1 MSPVSISP
9 HLTSDFVPN
18 IFSSFVAVDVVV
30 AYYAFSSP
38 SQAEKVSLD
47 GARIEYVKAYAGASG
62 ALHNLQVVEEERQK
76 QELDRLVKEAEAECR
91 GAIDK
96 PWKVI
101 PEVTRFNAQFDPGVK
116 LKRRKVLVLDGKSEC
131 GKSEFALSMSPAGR
145 AVEINCANCATEPPL
160 QGMYNPTKRDLI
172 LCDEMSVELL
182 IANKRLFQGPPAKV
196 ILGSAQTNRFTYQ
209 AFVFRKRFVIC
220 SNKWKQQL
228 EKASAKDREWA
239 QKNTLYVKV
248 REPLWVQ

>member
-1 MSPVSISP
+1 
-9 HLTSDFVPN
+9 
-18 IFSSFVAVDVVV
+18 
-30 AYYAFSSP
+30 
-38 SQAEKVSLD
+38 
-47 GARIEYVKAYAGASG
+47 
-62 ALHNLQVVEEERQK
+62 
-76 QELDRLVKEAEAECR
+76 
-91 GAIDK
+91 
-96 PWKVI
+96 
-101 PEVTRFNAQFDPGVK
+101 
-116 LKRRKVLVLDGKSEC
+116 
-131 GKSEFALSMSPAGR
+131 MSPAGR

-220 SNKWKQQL
+220 SNTWKQQVK
-228 EKASAKDREWA
+228 KASKKDREWV
-239 QKNTLYVKV
+239 KLNTIYVNA